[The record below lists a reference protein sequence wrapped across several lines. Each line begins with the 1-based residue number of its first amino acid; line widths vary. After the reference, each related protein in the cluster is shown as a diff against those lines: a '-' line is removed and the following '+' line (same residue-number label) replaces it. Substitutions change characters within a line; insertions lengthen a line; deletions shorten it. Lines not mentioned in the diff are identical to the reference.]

1 MLHPDDFEEDE
12 GNLDNRLEE
21 EATQKEDKGRKSK
34 QKTKKLSKISFGK
47 KIKKISGVSASHF
60 APVRLSST
68 ILRTVPA
75 NFPYL
80 ERESRRATKAEN
92 QCWVKGAKAQVTLP
106 DELWTTIFRIVLSYY
121 TDPRVGVAAMLTCRQ
136 WRSLCFGL

>member
-1 MLHPDDFEEDE
+1 MLHPDDFEEDK
-12 GNLDNRLEE
+12 GDLDNHLEE
-21 EATQKEDKGRKSK
+21 TQKEDKGRKCK

-68 ILRTVPA
+68 KLRTVPA

-80 ERESRRATKAEN
+80 ERESRRVATKAEN
-92 QCWVKGAKAQVTLP
+92 PGWVKGDKPQVTLP
-106 DELWTTIFRIVLSYY
+106 DELWTTILRIVLSYY